1 MIIMLTTFDIP
12 VKGSIEDLYR
22 TKQQLYDF
30 LNTLIANKIPENDF
44 MLNELRETMKDLM
57 KRQRTDLK
65 HPRNLSWCLPEDDS
79 GMCSEA
85 RVDFMY
91 EPTYIVVSIM
101 TYVKVHYPD
110 VVESIGGYDGVLKK
124 GMRFSTMR
132 NLSGHGYESLD
143 GTAEAVRIFDLGGV
157 PAFLEENKF
166 FCFDLYR
173 LLKNIYSNIV
183 NNLARGTTIAGW
195 NKDYKKEMEA
205 IADKLSVFK
214 I

>member
-1 MIIMLTTFDIP
+1 MLTTFDIP

-30 LNTLIANKIPENDF
+30 LNTLITNKIPENDF

-173 LLKNIYSNIV
+173 LLKNIYRNIV
-183 NNLARGTTIAGW
+183 HNLARGTTIAGW

>member
-1 MIIMLTTFDIP
+1 MLTTFDIP

-30 LNTLIANKIPENDF
+30 LNTLITNKIPENDF
-44 MLNELRETMKDLM
+44 MLNELRETVKDLM
-57 KRQRTDLK
+57 KRQRTSLK

-101 TYVKVHYPD
+101 TYVKVHYPA

-173 LLKNIYSNIV
+173 LLKNIYRNIV
-183 NNLARGTTIAGW
+183 HNLARGTTIAGW

>member
-1 MIIMLTTFDIP
+1 MLTTFDIP
-12 VKGSIEDLYR
+12 LKGSIEDLYR

-101 TYVKVHYPD
+101 TYVKVHYPA

-173 LLKNIYSNIV
+173 LLKNIYRNIV
-183 NNLARGTTIAGW
+183 HNLARGTTIAGW

>member
-44 MLNELRETMKDLM
+44 MLKELRETMKDLM

-101 TYVKVHYPD
+101 TYVKVHYPA
-110 VVESIGGYDGVLKK
+110 VVESIGGYDGVLKN

-143 GTAEAVRIFDLGGV
+143 GTAEAVRIFDFGGV

-173 LLKNIYSNIV
+173 LLKNIYRNIV
-183 NNLARGTTIAGW
+183 HNLARGTTIAGW

>member
-1 MIIMLTTFDIP
+1 MITMLTTFDIP
-12 VKGSIEDLYR
+12 IKGSIEEMYR
-22 TKQQLYDF
+22 VKQQLYDF
-30 LNTLIANKIPENDF
+30 LNTLVSNKIPENEF
-44 MLNELRETMKDLM
+44 MFNELKETVKDLI
-57 KRQRTDLK
+57 KRQRMDLK
-65 HPRNLSWCLPEDDS
+65 SPRNLSWCLPEDDR

-91 EPTYIVVSIM
+91 EPTYIVVSIL
-101 TYVKVHYPD
+101 TYVKVHYPE
-110 VVESIGGYDGVLKK
+110 VVEAIGGYDGVLKK

-132 NLSGHGYESLD
+132 NLSGHGYESVD
-143 GTAEAVRIFDLGGV
+143 GKAEAVRIFGLGGV

-173 LLKNIYSNIV
+173 LLKNLYRTIV
-183 NNLARGTTIAGW
+183 DNLIRGRTVAGW

-205 IADKLSVFK
+205 MAKTLSVFK